1 LPYGAEGRKGLVF
14 TDPWMMSKGSNHP
27 DEAWEFIKFLSSPA
41 IQQEWMELTG
51 APPVRNSLLNVW
63 AESFSTMTPDEV
75 MEVYLGSLEHGI
87 ESPNHLMVRFDQL
100 DSTIGAKTS
109 QITNNERPALEVLEE
124 IQVELN
130 AVLKQIKAEYAN

>member
-1 LPYGAEGRKGLVF
+1 
-14 TDPWMMSKGSNHP
+14 
-27 DEAWEFIKFLSSPA
+27 
-41 IQQEWMELTG
+41 MELTG

-124 IQVELN
+124 IQVELD